1 MTSSYFNFD
10 GINESTLPSWEDSF
24 NYKPSD
30 SITGSGAGSPKWK
43 EALSAVSKY
52 LSQSKNKEDEYRKQA
67 AFGNSLPSS
76 VSKGPDEYTKIY
88 TSAQQAPIYIP
99 GKEGE
104 PGPFG
109 RIAGTAVGALAGGL
123 IGGPAGIGPGA
134 QLGGSIGGAF
144 G

>member
-43 EALSAVSKY
+43 EALLAVSKY

-67 AFGNSLPSS
+67 AFGNSLQSS
-76 VSKGPDEYTKIY
+76 ISEGPDKYTKIY
-88 TSAQQAPIYIP
+88 TPAQQAQVFLPGVQGSPGLFGALGSAAGALVGSAIP
-99 GKEGE
+99 GV
-104 PGPFG
+104 
-109 RIAGTAVGALAGGL
+109 GTDL
-123 IGGPAGIGPGA
+123 GA
-134 QLGGSIGGAF
+134 QIGGSIGGAF
-144 G
+144 R